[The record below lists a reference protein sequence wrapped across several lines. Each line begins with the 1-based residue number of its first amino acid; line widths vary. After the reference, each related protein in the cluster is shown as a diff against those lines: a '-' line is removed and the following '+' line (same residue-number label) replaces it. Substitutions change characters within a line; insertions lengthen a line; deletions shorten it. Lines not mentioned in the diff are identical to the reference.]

1 MDRGQITRKSY
12 ESNHIFFSSR
22 RELSNP
28 RRELSN
34 PRRELSNPRREL
46 SNSRCELKKIQKDD
60 SFFPECFVSLP
71 VGKTSFCLFHFYFN
85 LIIYHGRIH
94 QTGNE

>member
-28 RRELSN
+28 RRELK
-34 PRRELSNPRREL
+34 
-46 SNSRCELKKIQKDD
+46 NSYRISKIKHIYTN
-60 SFFPECFVSLP
+60 LY
-71 VGKTSFCLFHFYFN
+71 YF
-85 LIIYHGRIH
+85 LAL
-94 QTGNE
+94 

>member
-12 ESNHIFFSSR
+12 ESKQIFFSSR

-46 SNSRCELKKIQKDD
+46 KNSMHGLEVFAGRKSKETGSIHLLSNEQ
-60 SFFPECFVSLP
+60 V
-71 VGKTSFCLFHFYFN
+71 
-85 LIIYHGRIH
+85 
-94 QTGNE
+94 

>member
-1 MDRGQITRKSY
+1 MQAVRNSY
-12 ESNHIFFSSR
+12 QSCMEFFSSR

-46 SNSRCELKKIQKDD
+46 KNSMHGLEVFAGRKSKETGSIHLLSNEQ
-60 SFFPECFVSLP
+60 V
-71 VGKTSFCLFHFYFN
+71 
-85 LIIYHGRIH
+85 
-94 QTGNE
+94 

>member
-1 MDRGQITRKSY
+1 MQAVRNSCQSCM
-12 ESNHIFFSSR
+12 EFFSSR

-46 SNSRCELKKIQKDD
+46 SNPRRELKN
-60 SFFPECFVSLP
+60 SM
-71 VGKTSFCLFHFYFN
+71 
-85 LIIYHGRIH
+85 HGLEVFAGRKSKETGSIH
-94 QTGNE
+94 LLSNEQV

>member
-12 ESNHIFFSSR
+12 ESKQIFFSSR

-34 PRRELSNPRREL
+34 PRRELKNISAGLLFLTGWPN
-46 SNSRCELKKIQKDD
+46 KIK
-60 SFFPECFVSLP
+60 
-71 VGKTSFCLFHFYFN
+71 
-85 LIIYHGRIH
+85 
-94 QTGNE
+94 

>member
-1 MDRGQITRKSY
+1 MDRGQITRKSH
-12 ESNHIFFSSR
+12 ESNQKFFSSR

-46 SNSRCELKKIQKDD
+46 KNSYRISKLNIFTPTFIISWLYKTTY
-60 SFFPECFVSLP
+60 SSRFFIFL
-71 VGKTSFCLFHFYFN
+71 
-85 LIIYHGRIH
+85 
-94 QTGNE
+94 